1 MEDIL
6 AVNSTQVDTVL
17 AILAV
22 DNTLEDIARNLIDI
36 EFDLDI
42 LGE

>member
-6 AVNSTQVDTVL
+6 AANSTQVDTVL